1 MAISSISQS
10 SYQAFTPVTSNAKS
24 ATQADSA
31 ADTDTAAKAADPAK
45 AATTAKETAP
55 DEDAKTTSVSKESG
69 GKEGSSAAPTMYKL
83 NPDGTVGPLH
93 LPRPG
98 HAHGVVHA

>member
-1 MAISSISQS
+1 MSISSISQS
-10 SYQAFTPVTSNAKS
+10 NYQAFNPVASSAKS
-24 ATQADSA
+24 ATQADPATESA
-31 ADTDTAAKAADPAK
+31 VKAADPAK

-55 DEDAKTTSVSKESG
+55 DEDAKTASSG
-69 GKEGSSAAPTMYKL
+69 KGGTSAAPNMYKL

-98 HAHGVVHA
+98 HAPGVVHA